1 MTPLPRYR
9 RGGTVVL
16 VSGTIGG
23 LVLAAVTA
31 ACGGSPSSGAA
42 AAARAEPREVQLTRV
57 TEARLDRTIV
67 VSGAL
72 AADEQAVLSL
82 KVPGRLVGLTVDLGS
97 VVSAGQ
103 QLAQLDPIDY
113 RLRVTQAEAALRQA
127 RARLGLSPE
136 GDDDTV
142 DPERVALVRQAKAV
156 LDEATLT
163 LGRTRAFVERQ
174 IAPRSQLDTA
184 EAAFKVAESAHQN
197 ALEEVRV
204 RQALLAQRRS
214 ELESA
219 REQLSATVL
228 IAPFSGRIL
237 NRPTATGQYL
247 AAGTPVVTLVRVNPL
262 RLRVEI
268 PEREAASIRLRQLV
282 RVTVEGDSTPQTGTV
297 ARISPAIA
305 SDNRTLLVEAEIPND
320 PPRLRPG
327 SFARAEIVVES
338 AVPALLIPAAAVVSF
353 AGVDRVFTVDKDKAV
368 ERRIQLGRREGELV
382 QVVKGLAAGDS
393 IVTKPGTL
401 APGQAVR
408 ISTR

>member
-1 MTPLPRYR
+1 M
-9 RGGTVVL
+9 VV
-16 VSGTIGG
+16 V
-23 LVLAAVTA
+23 ATA

-42 AAARAEPREVQLTRV
+42 AAARSEPREVQLTKV
-57 TEARLDRTIV
+57 TESRLDRTIV

-103 QLAQLDPIDY
+103 QLAHLDPIDY
-113 RLRVTQAEAALRQA
+113 RLRVAQAEAALRQA
-127 RARLGLSPE
+127 RARLGLDPE

-142 DPERVALVRQAKAV
+142 DPEHVALVRQAKAV

-184 EAAFKVAESAHQN
+184 EASFKVAESAHQA

-204 RQALLAQRRS
+204 RQALLTQRRS
-214 ELESA
+214 ELELA
-219 REQLSATVL
+219 REQLTATVL
-228 IAPFSGRIL
+228 TAPFDGRIL
-237 NRPTATGQYL
+237 DRPAANGPVPGRRQPRRHARARAPAA
-247 AAGTPVVTLVRVNPL
+247 AAGGDTRAGGGQHTAPANRC
-262 RLRVEI
+262 
-268 PEREAASIRLRQLV
+268 S
-282 RVTVEGDSTPQTGTV
+282 VTVEGEPAVQTGKV

-338 AVPALLIPAAAVVSF
+338 ALPALLHS
-353 AGVDRVFTVDKDKAV
+353 G
-368 ERRIQLGRREGELV
+368 
-382 QVVKGLAAGDS
+382 
-393 IVTKPGTL
+393 
-401 APGQAVR
+401 APPW
-408 ISTR
+408 

>member
-1 MTPLPRYR
+1 MAGCADR
-9 RGGTVVL
+9 
-16 VSGTIGG
+16 
-23 LVLAAVTA
+23 LAATVPVICCLITVAITA

-42 AAARAEPREVQLTRV
+42 AAARSEAREVQLTTV
-57 TEARLDRTIV
+57 TQSRLDRTIV

-72 AADEQAVLSL
+72 AADEQAVLSF

-103 QLAQLDPIDY
+103 QVAHLDPIDY

-127 RARLGLSPE
+127 RARLGLNPE

-156 LDEATLT
+156 LDEATLS
-163 LGRTRAFVERQ
+163 LGRTRTFVERQ

-219 REQLSATVL
+219 REQLSATML
-228 IAPFSGRIL
+228 TAPFPGRIL

-268 PEREAASIRLRQLV
+268 PEREAASIRLRQPV
-282 RVTVEGDSTPQTGTV
+282 RVTVEGDPTAQAGTV

-327 SFARAEIVVES
+327 SFARAEIVVEA
-338 AVPALLIPAAAVVSF
+338 AVPALLIPSAAVVSF

-368 ERRIQLGRREGELV
+368 ERRVQLGRREGELV
-382 QVVKGLAAGDS
+382 QVLKGLAAGES
-393 IVTKPGTL
+393 IVAKPGTL
-401 APGQAVR
+401 VPGQTVR
-408 ISTR
+408 IATR